1 MKIWH
6 TVNISTEEQ
15 DISLFATDAFDGI
28 IVEVKEL
35 DGTPNSKMYLNDH
48 EMEFLILK
56 MREMMK
62 YIKE

>member
-15 DISLFATDAFDGI
+15 DISLSLTDAFDA
-28 IVEVKEL
+28 IVIEVKEL
-35 DGTPNSKMYLNDH
+35 DGTPASRIYLTDH

>member
-15 DISLFATDAFDGI
+15 DISLSSTEDMTAI
-28 IVEVKEL
+28 IVEAKEL
-35 DGTPNSKMYLNDH
+35 DGTPASRIYLTDH